1 MEDSIEKLREVLHS
15 MLNSE
20 EKDFAEILK
29 ISEELD
35 DLIIKYYG
43 DEYDLDKNPIDK
55 RNK

>member
-20 EKDFAEILK
+20 EKDFSEILK

-35 DLIIKYYG
+35 ALIIKHYV
-43 DEYDLDKNPIDK
+43 DEYDIDNNKIDK
-55 RNK
+55 SNK